1 MMNSTERIISFHR
14 RQTIHLFHFGSSCHI
29 QNMIFIIKCQLNFI
43 EKDFFYLIFC
53 LYLPNVRLF
62 TLQEPIRFGA
72 ARTSSS
78 GGAKKG
84 HNTKS
89 WKCTFLR
96 LSQRAFALDT
106 KGTFTIFVPTSRV
119 TVREKKNRHF
129 VYKSRKLRE
138 KTEKMHWSGRS
149 SRHSRT
155 ESSSSS
161 VAKKMTRN
169 SNFGVFNENKGRCTI
184 TLLYTSL
191 FLTF

>member
-29 QNMIFIIKCQLNFI
+29 QNMIFIKCQLNFI

-78 GGAKKG
+78 SGAKKG
-84 HNTKS
+84 HNTK
-89 WKCTFLR
+89 KLKMHFFLR

-119 TVREKKNRHF
+119 TVREKK
-129 VYKSRKLRE
+129 SPLR
-138 KTEKMHWSGRS
+138 
-149 SRHSRT
+149 
-155 ESSSSS
+155 
-161 VAKKMTRN
+161 V
-169 SNFGVFNENKGRCTI
+169 
-184 TLLYTSL
+184 
-191 FLTF
+191 